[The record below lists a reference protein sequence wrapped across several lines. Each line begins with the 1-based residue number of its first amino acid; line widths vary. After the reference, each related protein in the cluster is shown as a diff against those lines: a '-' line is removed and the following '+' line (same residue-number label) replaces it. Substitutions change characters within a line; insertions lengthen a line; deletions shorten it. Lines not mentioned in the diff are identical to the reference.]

1 MAEAPAAQDTQS
13 QPADTATGRI
23 VQITGPVIDVEFE
36 EGQTPDIL
44 TALEIDADGRHVVL
58 EVEQSLGNNWV
69 RTVSMAPTDGL
80 ARGMSVRNTGKPIS
94 VPVGPATLGRVFNVT
109 GDTID
114 EQGPVDTSDRLPIHR
129 PPPTFQELVTTPE
142 VFETGIKVIDLIA
155 PFSKG
160 GKVGVFGGAGV
171 GKTVIIQELIRNIA
185 AEHGG
190 YAVFAGVGERTREG
204 NDLWLQ
210 MRASGV
216 IDKTAFVF
224 GQMNE
229 PPGARMR
236 VGLAGL
242 TMAEYFRDEEGR
254 DVLLFI
260 DNIFRF
266 AQAASEVSVLLGRM
280 PSAVGY
286 QPTLASDMGDLEERI
301 TSTTKGSV
309 TSFQAVYVPADD
321 YTDPAPATVF
331 AHLDST
337 LALERSIVEKGIYPA
352 VDPLGSTST
361 ILDPRIVGQ
370 EHYDVARGIQ
380 RVLQRYRDLQDII
393 AILGIDELSD
403 EDKLT
408 VARARKIERF
418 LSQPMFVAERFTGT
432 AGQYVPINE
441 TVRGFKEIL
450 DGKCDDVPESAFMYV
465 GTVEQAR
472 EKGSGKREEEKRAEA
487 QQDQAKEGE
496 AATAEAENAPAG
508 AAVSS
513 PQAEAQENERDR

>member
-1 MAEAPAAQDTQS
+1 MAEAPVQEQV
-13 QPADTATGRI
+13 QPPRTEIVGHI
-23 VQITGPVIDVEFE
+23 VQITGPVVDVEFA
-36 EGQTPDIL
+36 EGQTPDIWA
-44 TALEIDADGRHVVL
+44 ALEVEGTDALGHRVIL

-69 RTVSMAPTDGL
+69 RTVSMAPTEGL
-80 ARGMSVRNTGKPIS
+80 SRGMRVKTSDAPIS
-94 VPVGPATLGRVFNVT
+94 VPVGPETLGRVFNVV
-109 GDTID
+109 GDPVD
-114 EQGPVDTSDRLPIHR
+114 ERGPVHADQVWPIHR
-129 PPPTFQELVTTPE
+129 EPPTFQELVTTPE
-142 VFETGIKVIDLIA
+142 LFETGIKVIDLIA
-155 PFSKG
+155 PFAKG
-160 GKVGVFGGAGV
+160 GKVGVFGGAGT

-204 NDLWLQ
+204 NDLWLEMQ
-210 MRASGV
+210 ASGV

-236 VGLAGL
+236 VGLTGL
-242 TMAEYFRDEEGR
+242 TMAEYFRDVEGR
-254 DVLLFI
+254 DVLFFI

-286 QPTLASDMGDLEERI
+286 QPTLATDMGNLEERI
-301 TSTTKGSV
+301 ASTTKGSV

-352 VDPLGSTST
+352 VDPLASTSR

-370 EHYDVARGIQ
+370 EHYDVTRGVQ
-380 RVLQRYRDLQDII
+380 RILQRYRELQDII
-393 AILGIDELSD
+393 AILGIEELSE

-418 LSQPMFVAERFTGT
+418 LSQPFFVGEKFIGIP
-432 AGQYVPINE
+432 GVYVPISD
-441 TVRGFKEIL
+441 TVRSFREIL
-450 DGKCDDVPESAFMYV
+450 DGKADDIPEAAFLYV
-465 GTVEQAR
+465 GTIEQAR
-472 EKGSGKREEEKRAEA
+472 AKAAEM
-487 QQDQAKEGE
+487 K
-496 AATAEAENAPAG
+496 
-508 AAVSS
+508 
-513 PQAEAQENERDR
+513 